1 MTTEAPLSRIRIVLV
16 EPSHPG
22 NIGAAARA
30 MRTMGLSRLVLVRPR
45 QFPHPDADA
54 LASSAAGVLE
64 EALVCETLDE
74 ALAGTAL
81 SVALSAR
88 GRDLSHPVQD
98 AREAAAEVARVAA
111 GADAAL
117 VFGNETAG
125 LSNDDVLRCSRLATI
140 PTDPEYSSLNLA
152 QAVQVLAYE
161 ARRAA
166 LGGAAT
172 KARAPDYADHEA
184 LENLYAHLE
193 ASMTRSGFLEPK
205 APGRLMERLR
215 RLFGRARLERE
226 EVNILRG
233 MLSAWD
239 AGPWTAERPKKRDPG
254 KNS

>member
-1 MTTEAPLSRIRIVLV
+1 MAPTGPLSRIRVVLV

-30 MRTMGLSRLVLVRPR
+30 LRTMGLTRLVLVRPKL
-45 QFPHPDADA
+45 FPHPDAVA
-54 LASSAAGVLE
+54 LASNALEVLDG
-64 EALVCETLDE
+64 ARMCATLEE

-88 GRDLSHPVQD
+88 GRDLSHPAQD
-98 AREAAAEVARVAA
+98 ARAAAAEIARAAA
-111 GADAAL
+111 GAEVAL

-125 LSNDDVLRCSRLATI
+125 LSNEDVLKCSRLASI
-140 PTDPEYSSLNLA
+140 PADPEYSSLNLA

-161 ARRAA
+161 VRMAA
-166 LGGAAT
+166 L
-172 KARAPDYADHEA
+172 RAPSPPERLPDYATHEEV
-184 LENLYAHLE
+184 ENFHAHLE
-193 ASMTRSGFLEPK
+193 ASIVKSGFLDPK
-205 APGRLMERLR
+205 APRRLMERLR

-239 AGPWTAERPKKRDPG
+239 AGPYTGPKTPKRDPG